1 MSRIVLSENGFL
13 QLLKTSGYAGSW
25 LLPESADRSAGAFLK
40 AREEWRR
47 LSLAELDFD
56 GKLHPSR
63 PLARLLYDIA
73 HAEAA
78 LRYQNEEICVHYLR
92 GPVDLLRIGAVQ
104 DGNRVLE
111 FCRPGTVLWLVKERI
126 LPEGR
131 GSLVT
136 LGRRDDSGRLET
148 ELSASP
154 DLPEILTAHL
164 NLFYHSG
171 NPEDLKPAEDREED
185 AHA

>member
-13 QLLKTSGYAGSW
+13 QLLKTSGYAGNW
-25 LLPESADRSAGAFLK
+25 LLPESADCSAGAFLK

-47 LSLAELDFD
+47 LGLAELDFD

-63 PLARLLYDIA
+63 PLARLIYNIA

-111 FCRPGTVLWLVKERI
+111 LCRPGTVLWLVKEKL
-126 LPEGR
+126 LPEGK

-148 ELSASP
+148 ELSAAS
-154 DLPEILTAHL
+154 DLPGVLTAHL
-164 NLFYHSG
+164 NLFYQTGS
-171 NPEDLKPAEDREED
+171 PADREED
-185 AHA
+185 VHA